1 MKKIISEYF
10 NDDKNK
16 QATVYFHGDRYIVS
30 MDKEW
35 RNQYV
40 AEFESIDE
48 AEDCAEDWVNE

>member
-1 MKKIISEYF
+1 MIKISEFF
-10 NDDKNK
+10 NDEKNK
-16 QATVYFHGDRYIVS
+16 QATVYYHGERYIVS

-40 AEFESIDE
+40 AEYELLDE